1 MCTRLLLCNIARF
14 RAPLC
19 CLGMALLAPGSVL
32 WQTTSWSH
40 YNWNDFP
47 PELNRDTE
55 QRFQAWLGTD
65 NDPQWLEFPYIY
77 GWTGVSYIIN
87 FDRMEQQRVGVR
99 VDDPPRPI
107 RRVVVTHATVGRQ

>member
-1 MCTRLLLCNIARF
+1 
-14 RAPLC
+14 
-19 CLGMALLAPGSVL
+19 MALLAPGSVL

-77 GWTGVSYIIN
+77 GRTGVSYVIN
-87 FDRMEQQRVGVR
+87 FDRMEQQRVGVKEN
-99 VDDPPRPI
+99 DPPRPV
-107 RRVVVTHATVGRQ
+107 RRQVVTNEGRVAVEQRRQNSGPTLNKFADWISFE